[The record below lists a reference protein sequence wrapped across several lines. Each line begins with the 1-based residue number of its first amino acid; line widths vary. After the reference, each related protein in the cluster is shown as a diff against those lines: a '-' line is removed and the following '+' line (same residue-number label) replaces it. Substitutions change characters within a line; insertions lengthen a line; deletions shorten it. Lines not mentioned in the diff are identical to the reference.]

1 MCTANP
7 VMPPRERAH
16 HADMPSNA
24 NAITRPIGML
34 YAAPMREANVA
45 TSADPNAEKTVMRV
59 RTGALRRCDHGWLVS
74 CCCGLLISAQC
85 KPTAQLRPGQHRA

>member
-24 NAITRPIGML
+24 NAITKPIGML
-34 YAAPMREANVA
+34 CAAPMREENVA
-45 TSADPNAEKTVMRV
+45 TRADPSAEKTVMRV
-59 RTGALRRCDHGWLVS
+59 RTGALRRCDPSIYPLPRTTFLTFN
-74 CCCGLLISAQC
+74 C
-85 KPTAQLRPGQHRA
+85 